1 MRAFPS
7 DRARLRVLLIVGDAA
22 YAGAV
27 ESRLGA
33 QNGSPW
39 EVDTVADLARGR
51 ERLARGN
58 VDVVLADFD
67 LTGEA
72 VLACVPSPC
81 AAARGAAG
89 LVPAGPPEQR
99 SRPSR
104 LGVRAPADPRHG

>member
-1 MRAFPS
+1 MRAVPS
-7 DRARLRVLLIVGDAA
+7 DRARLRVLLLVGDAA
-22 YAGAV
+22 YARAV

-72 VLACVPSPC
+72 GLEGRPPPL
-81 AAARGAAG
+81 AAARDAADAALPRPPGAA
-89 LVPAGPPEQR
+89 LRVAPPVA
-99 SRPSR
+99 RP
-104 LGVRAPADPRHG
+104 